1 MSGYITTSDFS
12 SFLRQ
17 IKNDRSESNSSIV
30 NKFGDFAESI
40 QNSSPLPRRPNPFS
54 IIASKGELNN
64 EPIVSSESS
73 NEKTTQIAPLH
84 AQTKEIQVIAIPSVK
99 IAPETSPVETVETDA
114 CEPKTQL
121 PSSPSK

>member
-17 IKNDRSESNSSIV
+17 RKNDRSEPNSSIV
-30 NKFGDFAESI
+30 NKFGDFVESI
-40 QNSSPLPRRPNPFS
+40 QKSSSPPRRPNPFS
-54 IIASKGELNN
+54 RITTKGELNN
-64 EPIVSSESS
+64 ETIVSSESS

-84 AQTKEIQVIAIPSVK
+84 AQTKEIPVIAIPSPVK
-99 IAPETSPVETVETDA
+99 IAPETSPVETDT

-121 PSSPSK
+121 PSSLSK